1 MSVRTRYT
9 HGQLYELIDNAG
21 GPRGLC
27 LFLEIIEPEML
38 TLRETVRPN
47 HWHIKVLHQGSVMY
61 YDTSFW
67 TLIEIYN
74 DAVSGKFVN
83 ANKDS

>member
-1 MSVRTRYT
+1 MSIMTRYT
-9 HGQLYELIDNAG
+9 PGQLYELIDNAG
-21 GPRGLC
+21 GPHGPC
-27 LFLEIIEPEML
+27 LFLEIVEPGML

-47 HWHIKVLHQGSVMY
+47 HWHVKVLHQGGVMH

-74 DAVSGKFVN
+74 DAVPGKFVN
-83 ANKDS
+83 TNKDS